1 MAQETQATQA
11 SQVTRQTQETV
22 DAIAAQRI
30 RTALRFSAVMCLFF
44 FPLPLLG
51 LFTSALDGAVVG
63 GLTWAWIYAFAQ
75 FAVALLLATRYT
87 ASAARLDAALG
98 AALRQSPKKG

>member
-1 MAQETQATQA
+1 M
-11 SQVTRQTQETV
+11 TQEVQQEKPDVISAGAMTSL
-22 DAIAAQRI
+22 DTIAAQRI
-30 RTALRFSAVMCLFF
+30 GIALRFSAVMCLFF

-51 LFTSALDGAVVG
+51 LFTSALDGVVVG

-87 ASAARLDAALG
+87 ASAARLDAKITE
-98 AALRQSPKKG
+98 ALRQSPKKG